1 MGIFFVILFVG
12 GLLAVPYLAIKLTM
26 LEQDESSQ
34 WSTFWRLASADY
46 YTMQSV
52 AAIPVTGLS
61 CYISFYRGVSTGSFE
76 FIVIAF
82 GLAVLILFLI
92 EDLLRQDYLQF
103 HIKNLKLLS
112 ISVISL
118 TLIALEL
125 SMAAT
130 TFIGAIAILWVSVRC
145 VKQQV
150 LSNRDKTESGTLDG
164 DR

>member
-12 GLLAVPYLAIKLTM
+12 GLLAVPYLAIKLTI
-26 LEQDESSQ
+26 LEQDKSSQ

-52 AAIPVTGLS
+52 AAIPGTGLL

-82 GLAVLILFLI
+82 GLAALMLFLI

-112 ISVISL
+112 ISITSL
-118 TLIALEL
+118 ILTALEL
-125 SMAAT
+125 SMVAT
-130 TFIGAIAILWVSVRC
+130 TFAGAVAMLLVSIRCAKRSIL
-145 VKQQV
+145 K
-150 LSNRDKTESGTLDG
+150 
-164 DR
+164 